1 MWCKYCHDF
10 LFLPDDKNITEGG
23 MFIERL
29 SEEITMF
36 EIVHAIYPNGMYP
49 IESMA
54 NFVHKLW
61 EFNPI

>member
-1 MWCKYCHDF
+1 
-10 LFLPDDKNITEGG
+10 

-61 EFNPI
+61 EFNPLLNTR